1 MNPFDHAKQRATM
14 TNGQI
19 VTTGT
24 AGTAGS
30 IGAWWISNLPAVNG
44 TLQFLVLLSGLVVSA
59 LTIRKL
65 SQKKKKKCDHEKT
78 SPNP

>member
-1 MNPFDHAKQRATM
+1 M

-19 VTTGT
+19 VTTGM
-24 AGTAGS
+24 AGTMTS
-30 IGAWWISNLPAVNG
+30 FGAWWVSHLQHVNG

-65 SQKKKKKCDHEKT
+65 TRKSKRKHEREKI
-78 SPNP
+78 SPSP